1 VRRRLDPSEKGSSVN
16 RDSVDWHGYLP
27 AVTTPFAASGE
38 LDTGAWREQLDWLA
52 AERMHGLIVAGTTGE
67 WFSLSERE
75 RATLFEQAAERV
87 GDRLTV
93 LGGCNAYTPAEAI
106 RHARAARGAG
116 LAGILLSPPP
126 YLVPNRREIVAFYA
140 AVSAAVDIPICVYNW
155 PRGTNVDLDTELLTE
170 LAGIEHVVAVKNST
184 PDFGAFVRG
193 LVALREKVRYFG
205 IPTNET
211 GIALL
216 RGIGGDGLMGAGAV
230 LGADHPDFFRAL
242 DRDDLAEARR
252 LGERDRV
259 LMGDWFTADLGG
271 RFGSAPAIL
280 KYALR
285 RRGVPA
291 GHVRAPLL
299 ELTGDERR
307 RVDDT
312 LARLG
317 LLDASPI
324 G

>member
-1 VRRRLDPSEKGSSVN
+1 MN
-16 RDSVDWHGYLP
+16 RNSVDWYGYLP
-27 AVTTPFAASGE
+27 AVTTPFTATGE
-38 LDTGAWREQLDWLA
+38 LDLTAWDEQLDWLA
-52 AERMHGLIVAGTTGE
+52 AQRMHGIVVAGTTGE
-67 WFSLSERE
+67 WFSLTEQE
-75 RATLFEQAAERV
+75 RATLFARAAERV
-87 GDRLTV
+87 GARMTV
-93 LGGCNAYTPAEAI
+93 LGGANAYTPAEAI
-106 RHARAARGAG
+106 RHARAAYDAG
-116 LAGILLSPPP
+116 LDGILLSPPP
-126 YLVPNRREIVAFYA
+126 YVVPSRREIVAYYA

-155 PRGTNVDLDTELLTE
+155 PRGTNVDLDTELLVE
-170 LAGIEHVVAVKNST
+170 LADIENVVAVKNST
-184 PDFGAFVRG
+184 ADFGAFVRG
-193 LVALREKVRYFG
+193 LVALRDRVRYFG
-205 IPTNET
+205 IPTNDT

-242 DRDDLAEARR
+242 ERGDDAEARR

-259 LMGDWFTADLGG
+259 LMADWFGADLGG

-299 ELTGDERR
+299 PLTDAERR

-312 LARLG
+312 LVRLG
-317 LLDASPI
+317 LLA
-324 G
+324 GA